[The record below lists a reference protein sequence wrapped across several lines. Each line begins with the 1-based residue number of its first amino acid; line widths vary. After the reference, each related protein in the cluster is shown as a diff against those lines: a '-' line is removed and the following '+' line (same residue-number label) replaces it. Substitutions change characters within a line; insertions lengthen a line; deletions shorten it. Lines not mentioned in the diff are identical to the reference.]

1 MAKIKEKKCRGC
13 GEKCPEI
20 IFHTLKVTYAV
31 DGQTIMESEKKL
43 CPNCKSRFA
52 AELFET
58 SMFPA
63 KGKRAEYD
71 PIPHHARDG
80 RPCHDCGA
88 AEGEYHKPG
97 CDWETCPV
105 CGHQLLSCGH
115 GNQVRVLKGK
125 AGER

>member
-1 MAKIKEKKCRGC
+1 MAKIKEKTCRGC
-13 GEKCPEI
+13 GEKCPEV

-31 DGQTIMESEKKL
+31 DGQTIMESEKTL

-63 KGKRAEYD
+63 KGEWAKYD
-71 PIPHHARDG
+71 PIPHHSRDG

-105 CGHQLLSCGH
+105 CGHQLLGCGH
-115 GNQVRVLKGK
+115 GNQVRVLEGK
-125 AGER
+125 AGE